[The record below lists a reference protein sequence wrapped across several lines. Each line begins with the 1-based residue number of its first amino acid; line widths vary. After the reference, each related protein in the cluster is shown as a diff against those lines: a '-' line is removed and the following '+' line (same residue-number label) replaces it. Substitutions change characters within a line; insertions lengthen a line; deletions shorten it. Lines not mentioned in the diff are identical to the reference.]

1 LIARITFLTKRK
13 RKPLQVEKAKMETK
27 RKLRKPNPLHAEFHH
42 SHDQVARLVYDII
55 TIIDRGWVAALMWKG
70 KAYEAAAHYLLS
82 LTAPKDPNARCVK
95 GLSDSFRKSAPV
107 KVRHHAC
114 HNKCSKT
121 GHPDSEYPAM
131 INRFGF
137 SEEMA
142 AEWLA
147 GKPPWLKAV
156 DRPWKDRRRRPAS
169 ASGTP
174 RAIER
179 AEAPTVDELFES

>member
-1 LIARITFLTKRK
+1 MKSFVDCNLGALLDCENYFLDEEEEDATASGEGEDGC
-13 RKPLQVEKAKMETK
+13 VEK
-27 RKLRKPNPLHAEFHH
+27 RKLNPYLHAEFDH
-42 SHDQVARLVYDII
+42 SHIQVARLVYDIV

-82 LTAPKDPNARCVK
+82 LTAPKGPNARCVK
-95 GLSDSFRKSAPV
+95 GLSDSFHKSAPV
-107 KVRHHAC
+107 KHRHHAC
-114 HNKCSKT
+114 PNKYSKT

-131 INRFGF
+131 INLFGF

-156 DRPWKDRRRRPAS
+156 DRPMKDRRRRPR
-169 ASGTP
+169 P
-174 RAIER
+174 PER
-179 AEAPTVDELFES
+179 LER